1 MELQQISSE
10 RESRQRLVDDDRV
23 HGEYRAVY
31 QQRSIQ
37 DARVNDDG
45 FRVIIHQP
53 TPQPTQQMYRLLL
66 VCVSF
71 VLNTNQSARRKC
83 RNKHH
88 DSMSWN
94 CIIRHTDVLNHYFAR
109 VHIYCWEQVT
119 LYHSGGENEIIQLS
133 TWTYRCCD

>member
-53 TPQPTQQMYRLLL
+53 TPQPTQQMYRSDYTMNCDPCFCCNNSKSCCCLC
-66 VCVSF
+66 VCP
-71 VLNTNQSARRKC
+71 LC
-83 RNKHH
+83 
-88 DSMSWN
+88 
-94 CIIRHTDVLNHYFAR
+94 
-109 VHIYCWEQVT
+109 
-119 LYHSGGENEIIQLS
+119 
-133 TWTYRCCD
+133 